1 MLGLETGLLPTVA
14 SPPCLWRRGL
24 ARPGGGMAGGR
35 GVAVLAKAVHLQ
47 DASVRVGV
55 LLNGEGGVV
64 RWLVLEE

>member
-1 MLGLETGLLPTVA
+1 
-14 SPPCLWRRGL
+14 
-24 ARPGGGMAGGR
+24 MAGGR

-55 LLNGEGGVV
+55 LLKGEGGVV